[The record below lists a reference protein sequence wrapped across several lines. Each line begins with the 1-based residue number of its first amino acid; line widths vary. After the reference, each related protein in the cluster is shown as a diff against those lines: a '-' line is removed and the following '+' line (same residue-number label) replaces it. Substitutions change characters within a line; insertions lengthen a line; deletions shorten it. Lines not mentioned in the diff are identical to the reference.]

1 MLKNTAGVASLTPS
15 DNAGLG
21 LARAVA
27 VVSVL
32 RQSPLL
38 AGYKLIPLSG
48 AQLVN
53 TDETLA
59 IAGSPENI
67 QERRRI
73 EIRLRKSAPNDAA
86 PSLSPAAVAAPR

>member
-1 MLKNTAGVASLTPS
+1 
-15 DNAGLG
+15 
-21 LARAVA
+21 
-27 VVSVL
+27 
-32 RQSPLL
+32 LL

-59 IAGSPENI
+59 IAGSRENI
-67 QERRRI
+67 QQRRRI

-86 PSLSPAAVAAPR
+86 STTAPAAVVLPQ